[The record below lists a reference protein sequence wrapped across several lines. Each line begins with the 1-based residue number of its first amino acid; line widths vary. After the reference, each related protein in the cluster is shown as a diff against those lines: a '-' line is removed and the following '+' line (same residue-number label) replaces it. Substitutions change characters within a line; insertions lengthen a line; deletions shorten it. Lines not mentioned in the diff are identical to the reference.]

1 MSDELNLTRIES
13 LLRDIATFIP
23 TKAETTGGG
32 GTGTDGSTA
41 ARKVSQTVAHILGR
55 PTGGDPKS
63 FLAALTA
70 AFPEKDGQIVQ
81 TPVRAVV
88 SLEVERG
95 LLAASQ
101 GTLFHQVQ
109 LIVNDALK
117 ILDGLHSISPDSDAE
132 EAGALTEIVRQEFT
146 SLIGEAGRVDR
157 PRKGRIDETLGQLLG
172 TNGNGHLKQLQGEL
186 GLDAVDEIPTAS
198 LSGAADSV
206 GFVVTSEEAQLV
218 ASMNLLIQYGETL
231 SRYFQD
237 FFETSVGLDPRNGS
251 FSGRLAFVSLLFSV
265 VAASV
270 REVENDMDAVD
281 FSEAERRTA
290 FIIDPTVSAVNG
302 VRSRIS
308 VDGILSWVESFALE
322 EGPDLIA
329 KSGRIGLDRV
339 LEIVNTRLER
349 LVRELV
355 RISRGSRRGQP
366 APHPG
371 LTHSRVRN
379 ALEQLSDQLKQFDPD
394 ISALKQ
400 LGAQPNQFG
409 PDHEE
414 AEDGADK

>member
-23 TKAETTGGG
+23 TKTETTGGG
-32 GTGTDGSTA
+32 SGTGTDGSAA
-41 ARKVSQTVAHILGR
+41 ARKVSKAIAQILGR
-55 PTGGDPKS
+55 PIGGDPKT

-88 SLEVERG
+88 NLEVERG

-101 GTLFHQVQ
+101 ATLFHQVQ
-109 LIVNDALK
+109 LIVNDALRV
-117 ILDGLHSISPDSDAE
+117 LNGLRSISPDTDAE

-146 SLIGEAGRVDR
+146 SLIAEAGRVDR
-157 PRKGRIDETLGQLLG
+157 PRKARIDETLEQLLG
-172 TNGNGHLKQLQGEL
+172 TTGHLEQLRREL
-186 GLDAVDEIPTAS
+186 GLNATDQVGNSSFIVDVVP
-198 LSGAADSV
+198 
-206 GFVVTSEEAQLV
+206 VVTSEEAQLV
-218 ASMNLLIQYGETL
+218 ASMNLLIQYGGTL
-231 SRYFQD
+231 RRYFDD
-237 FFETSVGLDPRNGS
+237 FFETDDGQDPRSGS

-290 FIIDPTVSAVNG
+290 FITGPPLKG
-302 VRSRIS
+302 VTSRIS
-308 VDGILSWVESFALE
+308 VDGILSWVEIFALE

-329 KSGRIGLDRV
+329 RSGRIGLDRV
-339 LEIVNTRLER
+339 LEIVNTRLAP
-349 LVRELV
+349 LVRELL
-355 RISRGSRRGQP
+355 RISRGKGGQQ

-379 ALEQLSDQLKQFDPD
+379 ALEQLSNQLKQFDPD
-394 ISALKQ
+394 YHTLKQ

-414 AEDGADK
+414 AEDGANK

>member
-41 ARKVSQTVAHILGR
+41 ARKVSKTIAQILGR
-55 PTGGDPKS
+55 PIGGDPKS

-101 GTLFHQVQ
+101 GTLFHQVR

-117 ILDGLHSISPDSDAE
+117 ILDGLRSISPDTDAE

-172 TNGNGHLKQLQGEL
+172 TNGHLKQLQREL
-186 GLDAVDEIPTAS
+186 GLN
-198 LSGAADSV
+198 AADVVGSV
-206 GFVVTSEEAQLV
+206 GFNSAAGSVVTSEEAQLV
-218 ASMNLLIQYGETL
+218 ASMNLLNQYGETL
-231 SRYFQD
+231 NRYFQD
-237 FFETSVGLDPRNGS
+237 FFETSVGQDPRNGS